1 MLHFRVIF
9 LKKSYII
16 LKGDK
21 YTLLYVYVKDFE
33 DTMLPNKITKEDK
46 MPKINKYV
54 DIDTV
59 EREAKKDLIDR
70 HSPFI
75 HCADTAKAGE
85 PFEVTVKM
93 GNEYTH
99 PDDFDHYIESVTL
112 FNGDTQLAKASYVPG
127 TLGNV
132 KAHNTTTFTIIPTGK
147 KLTLVAHGYC
157 TKHGIWEG
165 TPVEVTVED

>member
-1 MLHFRVIF
+1 
-9 LKKSYII
+9 
-16 LKGDK
+16 
-21 YTLLYVYVKDFE
+21 
-33 DTMLPNKITKEDK
+33 

-75 HCADTAKAGE
+75 HCSENATKNE

-99 PDDFDHYIESVTL
+99 PDDFDHYIESVSL
-112 FNGDTQLAKASYVPG
+112 FNGNTLLAKASYVPG
-127 TLGNV
+127 TLGNT

-147 KLTLVAHGYC
+147 KLNLTAHAYC

-165 TPVEVTVED
+165 TPIEVVVS

>member
-1 MLHFRVIF
+1 
-9 LKKSYII
+9 
-16 LKGDK
+16 
-21 YTLLYVYVKDFE
+21 
-33 DTMLPNKITKEDK
+33 

-75 HCADTAKAGE
+75 HCEDNAKSGE
-85 PFEVTVKM
+85 MFSITVKM

-99 PDDFDHYIESVTL
+99 PDDFDHYIANMSLYNGNTL
-112 FNGDTQLAKASYVPG
+112 LARADFIPG

-132 KAHNTTTFTIIPTGK
+132 KSHAQVTFNIVATGS
-147 KLTLVAHGYC
+147 KLNLVAQAYC
-157 TKHGIWEG
+157 TKHGVWESS
-165 TPVEVTVED
+165 PVEVEVA